1 MHQLS
6 DLWLHP
12 NSHSLFSNPVSA
24 CSIVLFHSDH
34 DMDNPFVLDQGA
46 YSLKAG
52 WSSDDS
58 PKIIPNC
65 VAKVKSERRR
75 LFVGDQLDECKDY
88 SGLFYILP
96 SFKGY
101 IVNWDTQRQVWNYL
115 FNNKFAIR
123 DSADRSILLTEPY
136 FNFRSIQ
143 ENLLETFFEEYGFS
157 SLSLQNPATLSAYKH
172 NHQRDSKS
180 LCALVVDCGYSFT
193 HIVPFIEGKQ
203 VASGIRR
210 IAVGGKALTNH
221 LKDRISYMQLNV
233 LDETYVMNQCKED
246 CCYVSTDFLKELDEF
261 QSDSSSIV
269 RHYVLPDYTHLKRG
283 YVLKEGE
290 TCPTDCQK
298 VRMSNERI
306 QIPEM
311 LFYPSDVG
319 INQIGLSHAI
329 YHSIESQP
337 EEVRPHLYS
346 NIILTG
352 GSALFPGFRM
362 RVYNDIRSLADVSY
376 DVNVILPEQPALES
390 WTGGQLLTRDRE
402 SFESMSAT
410 RKLYE
415 ESGPHACLELMDQT

>member
-1 MHQLS
+1 
-6 DLWLHP
+6 
-12 NSHSLFSNPVSA
+12 
-24 CSIVLFHSDH
+24 
-34 DMDNPFVLDQGA
+34 MDNPFILDQGA

-52 WSSDDS
+52 WSQEES
-58 PKIIPNC
+58 PKLIPNC

-75 LFVGDQLDECKDY
+75 LFVGDQLDDCKDC
-88 SGLFYILP
+88 SGLFYILS

-101 IVNWDTQRQVWNYL
+101 IVNWETQRQVWNYL
-115 FNNKFAIR
+115 FNSKFSVR
-123 DSADRSILLTEPY
+123 DAADRSILLTEPY

-143 ENLLETFFEEYGFS
+143 ENLMEIFFEEYAFS
-157 SLSLQNPATLSAYKH
+157 SLSLQNPATLSAFKH
-172 NHQRDSKS
+172 NRQRDPSS

-210 IAVGGKALTNH
+210 IDAGGKALTNH
-221 LKDRISYMQLNV
+221 LKDRISYLQLNV

-246 CCYVSTDFLKELDEF
+246 CCYVSTDFVNELDECK
-261 QSDSSSIV
+261 SDNNSIV

-283 YVLKEGE
+283 YVLKEGDSA
-290 TCPTDCQK
+290 PADCQK
-298 VRMSNERI
+298 VRMNNERI

-311 LFYPSDVG
+311 LFYPSDVAV
-319 INQIGLSHAI
+319 NQIGISHTI
-329 YHSIESQP
+329 FHSIESQP

-352 GSALFPGFRM
+352 GSASFPGFRQ
-362 RVYNDIRSLADVSY
+362 RVYNDIRSLADCLYEVR
-376 DVNVILPEQPALES
+376 VVLPEQPVTES
-390 WTGGQLLTRDRE
+390 WQGGQLLAKDRD

-415 ESGPHACLELMDQT
+415 ESGPQACLDTMDQTNLNY